1 MQSEPRV
8 GEPTNTA
15 TRAPDGAP
23 DFLVHNEGDHV
34 AVAVQDVPPGRRQA
48 VYMDSDR
55 ELELEVTEAIPLG
68 HKVALE
74 DLAADAEVTEY
85 RVKVGLT
92 RKAIRKGEL
101 VHVHNMRSARW
112 QNSA

>member
-55 ELELEVTEAIPLG
+55 ELELEVSEAIPLG

-74 DLAADAEVTEY
+74 DLAADAE
-85 RVKVGLT
+85 
-92 RKAIRKGEL
+92 AIKKDAEGGGFPGHGIFHR
-101 VHVHNMRSARW
+101 R
-112 QNSA
+112 